1 MGAKATQRKVVDK
14 QSATKIRDT
23 AKKLG
28 VDVSGGGG
36 YAGLSVKASV
46 GYKQSNK
53 ENFKQK
59 LDEETKESKEFYIG
73 GSAPEGKFD
82 DGDTES
88 LRNWARSAQENPA
101 PVDYQLLSLPDL
113 IHSDDVFKVPIDG
126 KFSVYTLI
134 QLKAEFVHQLLP
146 IYRAYGLFWLCQIAG
161 FAPRIT
167 VSYSWLIL
175 HIHLNILPFCY
186 MYLLQHELSLSEEN
200 LCFEVCFSDVVT
212 RRKCLRLAI
221 KKYCLEQIG
230 DALTCQNS
238 GKSVQQTNRKKRSTT
253 QYEKP
258 IK

>member
-134 QLKAEFVHQLLP
+134 QLKSEFVHTSYCQYTGP
-146 IYRAYGLFWLCQIAG
+146 VAFFCSYMSLC
-161 FAPRIT
+161 
-167 VSYSWLIL
+167 
-175 HIHLNILPFCY
+175 
-186 MYLLQHELSLSEEN
+186 
-200 LCFEVCFSDVVT
+200 
-212 RRKCLRLAI
+212 
-221 KKYCLEQIG
+221 
-230 DALTCQNS
+230 
-238 GKSVQQTNRKKRSTT
+238 TT
-253 QYEKP
+253 HFQ
-258 IK
+258 